1 VVAPPPAPKPEPKPE
16 PKPVAAA
23 PAPAPPPPPPAPEPK
38 PAAAAKGGTPMEIA
52 TACLGQGDNKCVIE
66 ALDGKAKT
74 AREYELLIE
83 TLRATV
89 RGEIPRRA
97 PRKQLSPHAR
107 AAGRG
112 PGSRTVI
119 WLAAD
124 WQISRDRVV
133 EEGRRPEA
141 SPDRARA

>member
-83 TLRATV
+83 TLRATGRSKDAQKYMATYV
-89 RGEIPRRA
+89 EKFPDERRA
-97 PRKQLSPHAR
+97 NSYRRTLELQG
-107 AAGRG
+107 AA
-112 PGSRTVI
+112 P
-119 WLAAD
+119 APA
-124 WQISRDRVV
+124 
-133 EEGRRPEA
+133 P
-141 SPDRARA
+141 